1 VEDEGLEPTHPF
13 TDVRFSKP
21 LHYHSANLP
30 KKNLGLVSQDFGG
43 KSRIRTHGTLAG
55 TSDFKSDAIDQLCHF
70 SVFFVPP
77 TGFEPVTYG
86 LENRCSIR
94 LSYKGMFYN
103 YKVKPFLR
111 NIYNLNQNFLLKF
124 QPSEWPH

>member
-1 VEDEGLEPTHPF
+1 MRDSNPRILLRMYGL
-13 TDVRFSKP
+13 
-21 LHYHSANLP
+21 ANRCITTLP
-30 KKNLGLVSQDFGG
+30 IFQKKNLGLVSQDFGG

-103 YKVKPFLR
+103 YKIKPFLR

-124 QPSEWPH
+124 LPF